1 MRRSLAPSL
10 IFLVSFAVTAN
21 AIVMRHD
28 RDEQAYIDL
37 AKRFPATVTFVTPK
51 DSTPWGIGTI
61 IAPRWV
67 LTAGHIAEQLQP
79 GDPAKVGGNT
89 YEVESIVQYP
99 NWQGVKTWED
109 VKRDIALVRLRSPV
123 AGIVPV
129 KLYTGR
135 DELGMVLTIVG
146 TGERGTGLTGPVAKD
161 TTMRAATNRVHNVDG
176 TQLVFRFDAPDDADV
191 TALEGCAGD
200 GDSGGP
206 AYLERDGEIYIV
218 GVGSAQ
224 DARPTGK
231 KLGRYGVL
239 EMYPRVS
246 SFASWIRATI
256 TTPEK
261 DSANAPR

>member
-1 MRRSLAPSL
+1 MRRSLAISL
-10 IFLVSFAVTAN
+10 TLLVAFAVTAN

-28 RDEQAYIDL
+28 RDAQAYVDL

-51 DSTPWGIGTI
+51 DSTPWGIGTL
-61 IAPRWV
+61 IAPRWA

-79 GDPAKVGGNT
+79 GDLAKVGDT
-89 YEVESIVQYP
+89 SYEIDSIVQYP
-99 NWQGVKTWED
+99 DWQGVKTWED

-123 AGIVPV
+123 AGVEPV

-146 TGERGTGLTGPVAKD
+146 TGEHGTGLTGPVAKD
-161 TTMRAATNRVHNVDG
+161 PTMRAATNRVHKIDG

-191 TALEGCAGD
+191 TALEGVCGD

-239 EMYPRVS
+239 EHYPRVS
-246 SFASWIRATI
+246 SFAPWIRATI
-256 TTPEK
+256 ESPVK
-261 DSANAPR
+261 KSVGAPR